1 METASP
7 KAPRVAESGWLHGDD
22 VITADCCTPGRAV
35 SSATRIVSLEIY
47 EVPVLWTMTY
57 NFLPSE
63 QYLQLSV
70 SIRMHP
76 GCTDETVTLFRLCV
90 SVSTLSFSTRLGLYI
105 RTVGRFSRIK
115 VTRIQKTVGNTRH
128 SLGGLFIISDLGL
141 VLALANFDRKAQGN
155 VLNFGRDVDWIGN
168 DFWMHHPPP
177 PPPFSLS
184 EFFFETVN
192 GFALE

>member
-1 METASP
+1 M
-7 KAPRVAESGWLHGDD
+7 
-22 VITADCCTPGRAV
+22 

-76 GCTDETVTLFRLCV
+76 GCADETVTLFRLCV
-90 SVSTLSFSTRLGLYI
+90 SVSTLSFSPRLVLYI

-115 VTRIQKTVGNTRH
+115 VTRIQKTGGNTRR
-128 SLGGLFIISDLGL
+128 SSGGLFFIISDLEH
-141 VLALANFDRKAQGN
+141 VLAFANFDRKAQGN

-168 DFWMHHPPP
+168 DFWMHHPPS
-177 PPPFSLS
+177 PPFLCRSSFSKRLMDLLWNRIS
-184 EFFFETVN
+184 RE
-192 GFALE
+192 GY